1 MFRGGEAAATKTMI
15 FAMVTKTEGIEEVQ
29 YIQIKK
35 ENQKMKNITK
45 SIILSAAV
53 AALAALLLKGC
64 RREKTAQAEGAPAE
78 SSRTAAVDSTRMEM
92 ELIEW
97 VGAGVELD
105 R

>member
-1 MFRGGEAAATKTMI
+1 MRAMRNGAWVLMAAM
-15 FAMVTKTEGIEEVQ
+15 M
-29 YIQIKK
+29 
-35 ENQKMKNITK
+35 
-45 SIILSAAV
+45 L
-53 AALAALLLKGC
+53 LAGC

-78 SSRTAAVDSTRMEM
+78 SSRTVAVDNTRMEM

>member
-1 MFRGGEAAATKTMI
+1 MRNVAWVL
-15 FAMVTKTEGIEEVQ
+15 MV
-29 YIQIKK
+29 
-35 ENQKMKNITK
+35 
-45 SIILSAAV
+45 AV
-53 AALAALLLKGC
+53 MLLAGC

-78 SSRTAAVDSTRMEM
+78 SRRTATVDSTRMEM

>member
-1 MFRGGEAAATKTMI
+1 M
-15 FAMVTKTEGIEEVQ
+15 
-29 YIQIKK
+29 
-35 ENQKMKNITK
+35 
-45 SIILSAAV
+45 

-64 RREKTAQAEGAPAE
+64 RQEKAAQAKNVPAE

>member
-1 MFRGGEAAATKTMI
+1 MR
-15 FAMVTKTEGIEEVQ
+15 AMRNGAWVLMVAV
-29 YIQIKK
+29 
-35 ENQKMKNITK
+35 
-45 SIILSAAV
+45 IL
-53 AALAALLLKGC
+53 LAGC

>member
-1 MFRGGEAAATKTMI
+1 M
-15 FAMVTKTEGIEEVQ
+15 MVAV
-29 YIQIKK
+29 
-35 ENQKMKNITK
+35 
-45 SIILSAAV
+45 IL
-53 AALAALLLKGC
+53 LAGC

>member
-1 MFRGGEAAATKTMI
+1 M
-15 FAMVTKTEGIEEVQ
+15 
-29 YIQIKK
+29 
-35 ENQKMKNITK
+35 
-45 SIILSAAV
+45 
-53 AALAALLLKGC
+53 LLMGC
-64 RREKTAQAEGAPAE
+64 RREKTAQAKVAPVE

>member
-1 MFRGGEAAATKTMI
+1 MR
-15 FAMVTKTEGIEEVQ
+15 AMRIWTWVL
-29 YIQIKK
+29 
-35 ENQKMKNITK
+35 M
-45 SIILSAAV
+45 AAV
-53 AALAALLLKGC
+53 MLLAGC
-64 RREKTAQAEGAPAE
+64 RREKASQTKNVPAE

>member
-1 MFRGGEAAATKTMI
+1 M
-15 FAMVTKTEGIEEVQ
+15 
-29 YIQIKK
+29 
-35 ENQKMKNITK
+35 
-45 SIILSAAV
+45 L
-53 AALAALLLKGC
+53 LAGC

-78 SSRTAAVDSTRMEM
+78 SRRTATVDSTRMEM

>member
-1 MFRGGEAAATKTMI
+1 
-15 FAMVTKTEGIEEVQ
+15 MVTKTEGTEEVQ
-29 YIQIKK
+29 YIHIRK
-35 ENQKMKNITK
+35 ENQKMMNITK
-45 SIILSAAV
+45 SIILAAAV

-64 RREKTAQAEGAPAE
+64 RQENAAQTKDAPAE
-78 SSRTAAVDSTRMEM
+78 SSRTATVDSTRMEM

>member
-1 MFRGGEAAATKTMI
+1 MRDDMLTCLRRGRIGLRGLIRLIIDTMKTMRI
-15 FAMVTKTEGIEEVQ
+15 WALVLM
-29 YIQIKK
+29 
-35 ENQKMKNITK
+35 
-45 SIILSAAV
+45 AAV
-53 AALAALLLKGC
+53 MLLAGC
-64 RREKTAQAEGAPAE
+64 RREKTAQAKIAPAE